1 MVRNDDL
8 VKGVA
13 IGIGAALLVPVV
25 ITALVP
31 IIKPIARSVFKA
43 GLVVYEKGRETYEEM
58 GEAVEDL
65 VAEVEDELVESR
77 DAIDADEELVAEIVE
92 DS

>member
-31 IIKPIARSVFKA
+31 VVKPIARSIFKA
-43 GLVVYEKGRETYEEM
+43 GLMVYEKGRERVEEM
-58 GEAVEDL
+58 GEAVEDM

-77 DAIDADEELVAEIVE
+77 ESVDEDEDLVVSVAK
-92 DS
+92 DL

>member
-13 IGIGAALLVPVV
+13 IGVGAALLVPVV

-31 IIKPIARSVFKA
+31 VIKPIARSIFKA
-43 GLVVYEKGRETYEEM
+43 GLTVYETGRERVEQM
-58 GEAVEDL
+58 GEAVEDM
-65 VAEVEDELVESR
+65 VAEVEEELVESR
-77 DAIDADEELVAEIVE
+77 ESVDDDDLVVS
-92 DS
+92 DGRD